1 MFNFPKFYMLCGLP
15 ASGKSH
21 YALDLQ
27 RIMSNETNEKAVIV
41 SSDNIRKELYG
52 DENIQGNPEEV
63 FNLVHERILQSLNN
77 GVNVIYD
84 ATNLKRK
91 YRLEILNK
99 FPKFIKTECHI
110 VWKPIYQCIKD
121 DSNRE
126 RSVGEKVINKMVQGF
141 EMPFYDEGFDIIKY
155 VSQEVEAIDGLIYI
169 SRITKSMNISHD
181 NPHHTFNVYEH
192 SQRAL
197 KYARD
202 KNFNEEVKLASLWHD
217 CGKPYVKSFINT
229 KGETTDIAHY
239 YNHENVGAY
248 ISLGITECIKV
259 AWLINHH
266 MDKFHHSKYYDRLPQ
281 FLKEELDKLNEC
293 DINAL

>member
-21 YALDLQ
+21 YALDFQ

-91 YRLEILNK
+91 YRLGILNK
-99 FPKFIKTECHI
+99 LPKFIKTECRI

-126 RSVGEKVINKMVQGF
+126 RSVGKKVINKMVQGF
-141 EMPFYDEGFDIIKY
+141 EMPFYDEGFSYINYTEPYEFNY
-155 VSQEVEAIDGLIYI
+155 VDYATEV
-169 SRITKSMNISHD
+169 RNSMNIRHD
-181 NPHHTFNVYEH
+181 NPHHTFTILGH
-192 SQRAL
+192 SREAQ
-197 KYARD
+197 KYASD
-202 KNFNEEVKLASLWHD
+202 KNFGYIIEGAAYWHD
-217 CGKPYVKSFINT
+217 CGKPYVKSFVNT
-229 KGETTDIAHY
+229 KGEITNIAHY

-248 ISLGITECIKV
+248 ISLGTTRNIIIS
-259 AWLINHH
+259 WLINHH

-293 DINAL
+293 DINAH

>member
-27 RIMSNETNEKAVIV
+27 RIMLNETNEKVAIV

-52 DENIQGNPEEV
+52 DENIQGNPEDV
-63 FNLVHERILQSLNN
+63 FNLVHERILQSLDN

-91 YRLEILNK
+91 YRLAILNK
-99 FPKFIKTECHI
+99 LPKFVKTECHI
-110 VWKPIYQCIKD
+110 VWKPIYQCIED
-121 DSNRE
+121 DLNRD
-126 RSVGEKVINKMVQGF
+126 RSVGKEVIDKMVRGF
-141 EMPFYDEGFDIIKY
+141 EVPFYDEGFSYINWIEPCEFDY
-155 VSQEVEAIDGLIYI
+155 VGYI
-169 SRITKSMNISHD
+169 NRIRKSMNIRHD
-181 NPHHTFNVYEH
+181 NPYHALNILGH
-192 SQRAL
+192 SRETQR
-197 KYARD
+197 YAVD
-202 KNFNEEVKLASLWHD
+202 KNFGYIIEIAAYWHD
-217 CGKPYVKSFINT
+217 CGKPYVKSFVNT

-239 YNHENVGAY
+239 YNHENVGTY
-248 ISLGITECIKV
+248 ISLGTTRNIIIS
-259 AWLINHH
+259 WLINHH

-293 DINAL
+293 DINAH

>member
-27 RIMSNETNEKAVIV
+27 RIMSNETNEKAIIV

-63 FNLVHERILQSLNN
+63 FKLVHERILSSLDN
-77 GVNVIYD
+77 GLNVIYD

-99 FPKFIKTECHI
+99 LPKFVKTECHI
-110 VWKPIYQCIKD
+110 VWKPIYQCIED
-121 DSNRE
+121 DLNRD
-126 RSVGEKVINKMVQGF
+126 RSVGKEVINKMVQGF
-141 EMPFYDEGFDIIKY
+141 EMPFYDEGF
-155 VSQEVEAIDGLIYI
+155 
-169 SRITKSMNISHD
+169 SRINYTEPYEFNYANYVTEVRNSMNISHN
-181 NPHHTFNVYEH
+181 NPHHTFNILEH
-192 SQRAL
+192 SREAQR
-197 KYARD
+197 YAVD
-202 KNFNEEVKLASLWHD
+202 KNFRYIIEEAAYWHD
-217 CGKPYVKSFINT
+217 CGKPYVKSFVNT
-229 KGETTDIAHY
+229 KGEATDIAHY

-248 ISLGITECIKV
+248 ISLGTTSNIIIS
-259 AWLINHH
+259 WLINHH

-293 DINAL
+293 DINAH

>member
-27 RIMSNETNEKAVIV
+27 RIMSNETNEKAIIV

-63 FNLVHERILQSLNN
+63 FKLVHERILSSLDN
-77 GVNVIYD
+77 GLNVIYD

-99 FPKFIKTECHI
+99 LPKFVKTECHI
-110 VWKPIYQCIKD
+110 VWKPIYQCIED
-121 DSNRE
+121 DLNRD
-126 RSVGEKVINKMVQGF
+126 RSVGKEVINKMVQGF
-141 EMPFYDEGFDIIKY
+141 EMPFYDEGF
-155 VSQEVEAIDGLIYI
+155 
-169 SRITKSMNISHD
+169 SRINYTEPYEFNYANYVTEVRNSMNISHN
-181 NPHHTFNVYEH
+181 NPHHTFNILEH
-192 SQRAL
+192 SREAQR
-197 KYARD
+197 YAVD
-202 KNFNEEVKLASLWHD
+202 KNFGSIIEKAAYWHD
-217 CGKPYVKSFINT
+217 CGKPYVKSFVNA

-248 ISLGITECIKV
+248 ISLGTTWNIIIS
-259 AWLINHH
+259 WLINHH

-293 DINAL
+293 DINAH

>member
-91 YRLEILNK
+91 YRLGILNK
-99 FPKFIKTECHI
+99 LPKFIKTECHI
-110 VWKPIYQCIKD
+110 VWKPIYRCIKD

-126 RSVGEKVINKMVQGF
+126 RSVGKKVINKMVQGF
-141 EMPFYDEGFDIIKY
+141 ETPFYDEGFSYVKY
-155 VSQEVEAIDGLIYI
+155 IESYEFDYLDYTTQV
-169 SRITKSMNISHD
+169 RNSMNIRHD
-181 NPHHTFNVYEH
+181 NPHHTFTILGH
-192 SQRAL
+192 SQEAQ
-197 KYARD
+197 KYAAD
-202 KNFNEEVKLASLWHD
+202 KNFGYIIEGAAYWHD
-217 CGKPYVKSFINT
+217 CGKPYVKSFVNT
-229 KGETTDIAHY
+229 KGETTDIVHY

-248 ISLGITECIKV
+248 ISLGTTRNIIIS
-259 AWLINHH
+259 WLINHH
-266 MDKFHHSKYYDRLPQ
+266 MDKFHHSKYYGRLPQ

-293 DINAL
+293 DINAH

>member
-27 RIMSNETNEKAVIV
+27 GIMSNETNEKAIIV

-63 FNLVHERILQSLNN
+63 FKLVHERILSSLDN

-91 YRLEILNK
+91 YRLGILNK
-99 FPKFIKTECHI
+99 LPKFVKTECHI
-110 VWKPIYQCIKD
+110 IWKPIYQCIKD

-141 EMPFYDEGFDIIKY
+141 ETPFYDEGFSYIKY
-155 VSQEVEAIDGLIYI
+155 TESYEFDYLDYTTEV
-169 SRITKSMNISHD
+169 RNSMNIRHD
-181 NPHHTFNVYEH
+181 NPYHTFDILGH
-192 SQRAL
+192 SREAQR
-197 KYARD
+197 YAVD
-202 KNFNEEVKLASLWHD
+202 KNFGYIIEKAAYWHD
-217 CGKPYVKSFINT
+217 CGKPYVKSFVNA

-248 ISLGITECIKV
+248 ISLGTTWNIIIS
-259 AWLINHH
+259 WLINHH
-266 MDKFHHSKYYDRLPQ
+266 MDKFHHSKYYDRLSQ

-293 DINAL
+293 DINAH